1 MPNTKNVPPMKPETP
16 ITKANL
22 LAALAESLVEMFGHV
37 GAWQRFGAE
46 VTGYL
51 RSKGLSEDFAAWQE
65 KQKPKQRRASTG
77 RAPA

>member
-1 MPNTKNVPPMKPETP
+1 MPNTKNVPPMKPETT

-51 RSKGLSEDFAAWQE
+51 RSKGLSEDFAAYQAKQ
-65 KQKPKQRRASTG
+65 KQKPKQRRGAND
-77 RAPA
+77 